1 MEPDLSDRTRERA
14 YEIWIASG
22 YHDGEAEQHW
32 LAAEKEILSAQLSRA
47 QELRQS
53 GSGAARHLNDPRDE
67 FLGARAPRAALQA
80 R

>member
-47 QELRQS
+47 KSS
-53 GSGAARHLNDPRDE
+53 GKAAQGPRDT
-67 FLGARAPRAALQA
+67 
-80 R
+80 